1 MLFAVQLMQA
11 YEKFARRRGW
21 SWEALELSTVS
32 EGVRHATIS
41 VSGPNCYSTLRF
53 EAGTHRLAPV
63 DIRREADKAKLRTP
77 VTTVNIVVM
86 PELENVSSKS
96 KAGSAKS
103 FERVGRSGP
112 EGFESSPRVWP
123 RITRIPHLAVGRNG
137 GTDHQAKAPRR
148 ERGPSNCEAHRRE
161 RSGEQE
167 IAASSDGQSGDSE
180 SGLQTCSRALQWRLV
195 RLGNI
200 PSKSESDEQAGFP

>member
-1 MLFAVQLMQA
+1 MI
-11 YEKFARRRGW
+11 G
-21 SWEALELSTVS
+21 
-32 EGVRHATIS
+32 EGFYA
-41 VSGPNCYSTLRF
+41 CF
-53 EAGTHRLAPV
+53 
-63 DIRREADKAKLRTP
+63 
-77 VTTVNIVVM
+77 
-86 PELENVSSKS
+86 S
-96 KAGSAKS
+96 KAGRG
-103 FERVGRSGP
+103 FERVGRRGP
-112 EGFESSPRVWP
+112 ESFEGSTRSVWRVW
-123 RITRIPHLAVGRNG
+123 RVPHLAVGRNG
-137 GTDHQAKAPRR
+137 GTDHPAKAPRR